1 MGLETPFTRREF
13 LSKSGTA
20 GLAVAAGAMVACGS
34 SGTKKTAATGSKA
47 RGSGEVVV
55 ISWGDPQKVDLLS
68 AAFKQETGIN
78 LRYIPG
84 DNDNDFYTKVK
95 AGGGDQYDVVVCN
108 VGYAPLYEKAGLTEV
123 LDLTQFPAHKELYPE
138 FRTDRRFQ
146 YLKGPDKSLVF
157 PNTWGVY
164 ALTYSTTA
172 PFQPKQPVSW
182 EELWKA
188 PKGKV
193 VLNGNYVTNV
203 AMAGRLQG
211 LSWDDA
217 FKMEG
222 PTLDKAVQRL
232 RDLKPFLVLPSEQAV
247 IDGIRT
253 GSIDI
258 GMHFGIGFADTI
270 KAKVG
275 KDIAKSVIPTEG
287 TIGALDGQVLLKG
300 ARNRENALKFI
311 NFLGGKRAQLIQWDL
326 YKTPTANR
334 VATEAILAR
343 GGADAASLKSQHGDE
358 PSIAAAM
365 SQIRQPAN
373 PDAWNKAW
381 DHVLAS

>member
-1 MGLETPFTRREF
+1 
-13 LSKSGTA
+13 
-20 GLAVAAGAMVACGS
+20 
-34 SGTKKTAATGSKA
+34 
-47 RGSGEVVV
+47 
-55 ISWGDPQKVDLLS
+55 
-68 AAFKQETGIN
+68 
-78 LRYIPG
+78 
-84 DNDNDFYTKVK
+84 
-95 AGGGDQYDVVVCN
+95 
-108 VGYAPLYEKAGLTEV
+108 
-123 LDLTQFPAHKELYPE
+123 
-138 FRTDRRFQ
+138 
-146 YLKGPDKSLVF
+146 
-157 PNTWGVY
+157 
-164 ALTYSTTA
+164 
-172 PFQPKQPVSW
+172 
-182 EELWKA
+182 
-188 PKGKV
+188 
-193 VLNGNYVTNV
+193 
-203 AMAGRLQG
+203 
-211 LSWDDA
+211 
-217 FKMEG
+217 
-222 PTLDKAVQRL
+222 
-232 RDLKPFLVLPSEQAV
+232 
-247 IDGIRT
+247 
-253 GSIDI
+253 
-258 GMHFGIGFADTI
+258 MHFGIGFADTI